1 MFVIIS
7 VNLVVQGS
15 IMPAPYSL
23 DLRTRIVEAYQN
35 NQGSIRKVAKIFDV
49 GKSTVAGY
57 LKLTDKNGTPKA
69 KTPSGGRP
77 ARIDHK
83 GMTIIRSYV
92 ECKPDITLNEL
103 SSKYYKKRKIKVST
117 SIICRTLKKMNLLRK
132 KKSLYAAE
140 QERDDVKKK
149 ERI

>member
-1 MFVIIS
+1 
-7 VNLVVQGS
+7 
-15 IMPAPYSL
+15 MPAPYSL

-35 NQGSIRKVAKIFDV
+35 NHGSIRKVAKIFDV
-49 GKSTVAGY
+49 GKSTVASY

-77 ARIDHK
+77 ERIDLK
-83 GMTIIRSYV
+83 GMAIIRSYI
-92 ECKPDITLNEL
+92 EYKPDITLNEL

-117 SIICRTLKKMNLLRK
+117 SIICRTLKKMNLIRK

-140 QERDDVKKK
+140 QEREDVKKK